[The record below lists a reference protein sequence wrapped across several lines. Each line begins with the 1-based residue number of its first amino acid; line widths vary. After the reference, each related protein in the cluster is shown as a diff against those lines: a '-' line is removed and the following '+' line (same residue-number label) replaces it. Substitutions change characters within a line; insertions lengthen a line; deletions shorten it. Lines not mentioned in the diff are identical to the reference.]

1 MISIIKQ
8 GGINNDSRTFF
19 IGYGDNDY
27 NNLPA
32 PIEIKDGKLIVT
44 GSIPNGS
51 IYYDMK
57 SGDIYRFCKLVVDE
71 TIKSYE
77 NSDYEPIINSEDVP
91 LWIKQGNKLETD
103 QPFTGDEIGKSISVV
118 KYGGNNGENEVV
130 LTGLSID
137 VKPTDNSITHG
148 SKFIEIDGGDVYR
161 YNAVTKSWV
170 KSNSKKDKLDW

>member
-1 MISIIKQ
+1 MITVIKQ
-8 GGINNDSRTFF
+8 GGINNDSRTWY
-19 IGYGDNDY
+19 IGYNDY
-27 NNLPA
+27 NNLPI
-32 PIEIKDGKLIVT
+32 PIEVKDGKLIVT

-57 SGDIYRFCKLVVDE
+57 SGDIYRFCKLVADE

-77 NSDYEPIINSEDVP
+77 NSDYEPIISPDEVP

-103 QPFTGDEIGKSISVV
+103 QPFIGDEIGKSISVV
-118 KYGGNNGENEVV
+118 KYGGDNGENEVV

-137 VKPTDNSITHG
+137 VKPSNDEIPHG

-161 YNAVTKSWV
+161 YNTVTKSWV
-170 KSNSKKDKLDW
+170 KSNSKKDKLA